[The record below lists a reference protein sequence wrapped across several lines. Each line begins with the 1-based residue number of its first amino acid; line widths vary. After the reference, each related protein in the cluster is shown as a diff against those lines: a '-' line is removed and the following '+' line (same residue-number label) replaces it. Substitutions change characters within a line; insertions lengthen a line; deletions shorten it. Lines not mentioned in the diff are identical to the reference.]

1 MNQAYLEFERYIKNK
16 RVDVIGIGVSN
27 TPVIDLLLSMGADVC
42 ARDVKPREEKKEL
55 AEVLEKKGVR
65 TVFGEMYLQNI
76 DADFILKAPGIRP
89 DREELVEAV
98 RRGRC

>member
-55 AEVLEKKGVR
+55 AEVLEKKGCGR
-65 TVFGEMYLQNI
+65 YL
-76 DADFILKAPGIRP
+76 
-89 DREELVEAV
+89 E
-98 RRGRC
+98 RCIYKISTQISF